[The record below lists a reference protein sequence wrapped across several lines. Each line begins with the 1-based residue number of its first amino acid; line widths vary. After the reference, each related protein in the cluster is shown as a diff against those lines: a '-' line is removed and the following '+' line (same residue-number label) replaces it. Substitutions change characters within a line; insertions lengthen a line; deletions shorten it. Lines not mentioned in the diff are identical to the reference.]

1 MLRSFN
7 FTLKNRFF
15 QHQYRKQE
23 KCLFLLHGWFPIK
36 FLFTYNISLL
46 WLEINFRSSH
56 WRCSVKKDV
65 LKNFAKSTG
74 KQLCQSLFF
83 NKVTG
88 LRSATLL
95 KKRLWHRC
103 FAVNFARPLRT
114 PFERNTS
121 GRVLLWMTTSKTLNT
136 KYLELK
142 SKEDQKFQKRICHVN
157 VL

>member
-1 MLRSFN
+1 MICISFN
-7 FTLKNRFF
+7 I
-15 QHQYRKQE
+15 Y
-23 KCLFLLHGWFPIK
+23 
-36 FLFTYNISLL
+36 S
-46 WLEINFRSSH
+46 
-56 WRCSVKKDV
+56 KKDGLNIV
-65 LKNFAKSTG
+65 KVIFRDVIGCSIRVYKFTFLKIHKGPPKMLNRNR
-74 KQLCQSLFF
+74 CCM
-83 NKVTG
+83 
-88 LRSATLL
+88 RSATLL